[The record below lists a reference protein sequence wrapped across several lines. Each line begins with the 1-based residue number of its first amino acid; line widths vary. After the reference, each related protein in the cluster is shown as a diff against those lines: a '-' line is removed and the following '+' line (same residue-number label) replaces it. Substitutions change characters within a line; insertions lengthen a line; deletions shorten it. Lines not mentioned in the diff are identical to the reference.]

1 MTPNPWLVR
10 PNGPARR
17 LRLYCFPYAGGSA
30 AAFAG
35 WQEALGPDIE
45 VYAVQLPGRGA
56 RMGEAPLTDL
66 QDVVRLLAHAI
77 GSQGRAPFAFFGHSL
92 GAMLAFEVTR
102 FLMLHYMPL
111 PLHLFASGCD
121 APQHRS
127 ASKNLHLLPDDELIE
142 ALREYNGTPAEVLA
156 NGELMALL
164 LPLLR
169 ADFGLVE
176 SYRYR
181 AGLRLPMPLTVLA
194 GEQDDHIDPLQVQ
207 GWSKESAGAFQVHW
221 FEGDHFFINAERE
234 AVQALVRGTL
244 AEPVCA

>member
-1 MTPNPWLVR
+1 MNHSPWIVR
-10 PNGPARR
+10 PTGPARR

-35 WQEALGPDIE
+35 WQDALGPDID
-45 VYAVQLPGRGA
+45 VYPVQLPGRGA

-66 QDVVRLLAHAI
+66 HEVVRSLAHAI
-77 GSQGRAPFAFFGHSL
+77 SSQGRAPFAFFGHSL

-102 FLMLHYMPL
+102 FLTLHYMPL

-127 ASKNLHLLPDDELIE
+127 EPKNLHLLPDDELIE
-142 ALREYNGTPAEVLA
+142 ALRKYNGTPAEVLA
-156 NGELMALL
+156 NSELMALL
-164 LPLLR
+164 LPVLR
-169 ADFGLVE
+169 ADFGLVD

-181 AGLRLPMPLTVLA
+181 AGLRLQMPLTVLA
-194 GEQDDHIDPLQVQ
+194 GTQDDHIDPLQVE
-207 GWSKESAGAFQVHW
+207 GWRKESAGAFQVHW
-221 FEGDHFFINAERE
+221 IEGDHFFLHAQRE
-234 AVQALVRGTL
+234 AVQALVRGAL